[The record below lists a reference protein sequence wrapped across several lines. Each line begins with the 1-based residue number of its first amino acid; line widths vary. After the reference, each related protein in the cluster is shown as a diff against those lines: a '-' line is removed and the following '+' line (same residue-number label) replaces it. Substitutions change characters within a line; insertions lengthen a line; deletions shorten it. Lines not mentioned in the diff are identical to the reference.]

1 MLDLGEADKPW
12 RLPGA
17 DQSDYFNYGFD
28 EFTWASYCLK
38 QENARKEA
46 KDQKKQVEEIQNMFG
61 GSGAPASAAAVP
73 GLGDMPP
80 EMQQAMQS
88 FMASG
93 VDPSQMDF
101 NMFMQ
106 MMGPGAQAM
115 GGQGFGQQG
124 QNQQQQQQQQMGGYG
139 YGGHDGRSG
148 NRGRGGRRW

>member
-17 DQSDYFNYGFD
+17 DQTDYFNYGFD

-38 QENARKEA
+38 QENTRKEV
-46 KDQKKQVEEIQNMFG
+46 KDQKKQIEEMQNMFG
-61 GSGAPASAAAVP
+61 GSSAPSSSAAMP

-88 FMASG
+88 MMASG

-106 MMGPGAQAM
+106 MMNSGGQGMGA
-115 GGQGFGQQG
+115 QGFGQQG
-124 QNQQQQQQQQMGGYG
+124 QGQQQQMGGYG
-139 YGGHDGRSG
+139 YGGHEGGRSG